1 VAPPGPPGFNLEKG
15 DSQMS
20 RHRSSQ
26 RAVLRF
32 ATRLL
37 VVLALAGGVALLA
50 VRGFDR
56 VDQDQGQRDEPAAQQ
71 GLAANQQGFFR
82 PNPTVLVIGDSVA
95 NGVSPDV
102 KRYPDV
108 FKEKLGWNVV
118 VDAQGGRGFLPN
130 DLSIVGVKQIV
141 PAAVDRLKFDA
152 DNFHADY
159 IVLDVGRN
167 DLGRDP
173 AVFAPAF
180 DEYMTTL
187 RSYFPKAKVVVL
199 VPAYLNSRA
208 AELYPAV
215 SEAIRLSAETHGA
228 YVVDPIA
235 EGWYQDIDLS
245 PLLWDDG
252 IHPNAEGAEY
262 YAGRIIDDMRRMG
275 VIPDSESGQGEK

>member
-1 VAPPGPPGFNLEKG
+1 
-15 DSQMS
+15 MS

-173 AVFAPAF
+173 ALFAPAF

-262 YAGRIIDDMRRMG
+262 YAGRIMDDMRRMG